1 MNYTALSV
9 LILTPG
15 ICESVRMIRKQ
26 TLRQILAALTITS
39 LISIPIVFA
48 PDSVGW
54 RFLLAALCSSYSLK
68 ILQLFFGSMAQDIS
82 KMSSLEF
89 IIRMSWYPEDDH
101 LRRWIQTKQSRQ
113 VVQEGRAY
121 SLQMFVHNVIKYYC
135 LAAAA
140 ALFVPPRISHV
151 IKSGSWFEFFMLFEV
166 SGYGLW
172 ALMGLFFEFIFGVPG
187 IVLGIKMIPVFD
199 SPMSATTL
207 REFWS
212 RWNVCF
218 KRAFHQIV
226 FAVIHSPST
235 VSKKLKSSDD
245 DDKKYHMKSDQ
256 ARYRI
261 SVSDQNQQSA
271 AASGQQSTV
280 KGSKMSKLLA
290 AMATFIFSGLIHEY
304 YVFCMYGVGQ
314 MGYNMAFFVLHGLA
328 TCLCELLPKTSL
340 PLIVKRLLVHLSLLA
355 LMPFFML
362 PFLSADFVDNIA
374 VPVPFQSRLA
384 RVFFKTGFIA

>member
-15 ICESVRMIRKQ
+15 ICESIRMIRGQ
-26 TLRQILAALTITS
+26 TLRQILAAFIITC

-54 RFLLAALCSSYSLK
+54 RFLLSALCSSYSLK
-68 ILQLFFGSMAQDIS
+68 ILQLFFGIKAHDICD
-82 KMSSLEF
+82 MSSLEF
-89 IIRMSWYPEDDH
+89 IIRMAWYPEDDH
-101 LRRWIQTKQSRQ
+101 LSRWIKTKQSRQ
-113 VVQEGRAY
+113 VVQEGRTY
-121 SLQMFVHNVIKYYC
+121 SLKMFVHNVIKYYC

-140 ALFVPPRISHV
+140 ALFVPLRISPV

-226 FAVIHSPST
+226 FTAIHRPNT
-235 VSKKLKSSDD
+235 VSKKLKSPDD
-245 DDKKYHMKSDQ
+245 DDKKYHMKNDQ
-256 ARYRI
+256 ARYKI
-261 SVSDQNQQSA
+261 SVSNQNQQSA
-271 AASGQQSTV
+271 ASGQESTA
-280 KGSKMSKLLA
+280 KGSKMSKMLA

-340 PLIVKRLLVHLSLLA
+340 PLIGKRLLVHLSLLA